1 MTSGS
6 IKPVHIVTS
15 IVNQRKLLLLAL
27 PMILSNITT
36 PLLGLVDTAVIG
48 HLDQAYYLGGI
59 AVGSMMISISFWLMG
74 FLRMS
79 TTGVVAQSLGENKPE
94 QAWGYFFHSAALAL
108 LLALMLL
115 LLHQPLLSLAL
126 NVVAASEQV
135 SHYAAVYVEIR
146 IFSAPAVLLN
156 LVVLGFFVARQQVKW
171 VVVQLFT
178 INVINISL
186 DLLFVVEFEWGVA
199 GAAKASVIADYC
211 GLLLLC
217 FVLWPQAKAMA
228 WRRIMRLQKEMM
240 VRLFSLNRDIFIRSL
255 ALQLCLAFVTA
266 SGARMGDITV
276 AANAILL
283 NFFMFAS
290 YGLDGFA
297 YAAESLVGQA
307 KGQQNRRK
315 IDQIVIASIAY
326 CLITVSVFCLVLW
339 GFKEHWIGLLTSLAD
354 VQNTALEYLPWL
366 IGACAIGWLSFMM
379 DGIYIGLTRA
389 KEMRNSM
396 LLAAMVFFAL
406 WYATQAWQNH
416 GLWLAFCGFM
426 LVRGVSLLAD
436 YWVNVRTETEIK
448 NG

>member
-1 MTSGS
+1 MTSGNN
-6 IKPVHIVTS
+6 KPVHIVTS

-48 HLDQAYYLGGI
+48 HLDHAYYLGGI
-59 AVGSMMISISFWLMG
+59 AVGSMIISISFWLMG

-217 FVLWPQAKAMA
+217 FVLFCFVP
-228 WRRIMRLQKEMM
+228 RY
-240 VRLFSLNRDIFIRSL
+240 FI
-255 ALQLCLAFVTA
+255 C
-266 SGARMGDITV
+266 
-276 AANAILL
+276 
-283 NFFMFAS
+283 
-290 YGLDGFA
+290 
-297 YAAESLVGQA
+297 
-307 KGQQNRRK
+307 
-315 IDQIVIASIAY
+315 
-326 CLITVSVFCLVLW
+326 SV
-339 GFKEHWIGLLTSLAD
+339 
-354 VQNTALEYLPWL
+354 
-366 IGACAIGWLSFMM
+366 
-379 DGIYIGLTRA
+379 
-389 KEMRNSM
+389 
-396 LLAAMVFFAL
+396 
-406 WYATQAWQNH
+406 
-416 GLWLAFCGFM
+416 
-426 LVRGVSLLAD
+426 
-436 YWVNVRTETEIK
+436 
-448 NG
+448 